1 MQLKEIK
8 DYYESLCEKFPD
20 VPEKDIKRILN
31 YGWKSLYLHNLYG
44 GDTLITDDSLW
55 CYIGTL
61 RRDSVKHFEY
71 YIKKLTV
78 KLRVL
83 YKRKNIQW
91 DGYYYFAL
99 TDSQYED
106 FLKQHKK
113 KIFNYGNQILYQILD
128 ECKIREY
135 NRRYI
140 FRVPFITLV
149 GNVAYRE
156 NFTSKDAELIIT
168 REPLK
173 FKDIL
178 TYNNNY
184 EFL

>member
-1 MQLKEIK
+1 M
-8 DYYESLCEKFPD
+8 
-20 VPEKDIKRILN
+20 
-31 YGWKSLYLHNLYG
+31 
-44 GDTLITDDSLW
+44 
-55 CYIGTL
+55 
-61 RRDSVKHFEY
+61 
-71 YIKKLTV
+71 
-78 KLRVL
+78 
-83 YKRKNIQW
+83 
-91 DGYYYFAL
+91 
-99 TDSQYED
+99 
-106 FLKQHKK
+106 
-113 KIFNYGNQILYQILD
+113 
-128 ECKIREY
+128 
-135 NRRYI
+135 YI